1 MSYRE
6 RSIDEFLGSVAS
18 ERVTPAGG
26 TALAVAGATGAA
38 LVEMACIHADAA
50 VDGSE
55 VDLAAERT
63 TLATQREQLLTLGE
77 QDAEIVD
84 DLFGSTDADP
94 DAQALRRALTVPLGI
109 GQAALQVMDVGR
121 RVFAALRTDVAVDA
135 RAGLQLAHAVV
146 QASVYMVRSNLGVTD
161 DRTFTERMEREAAGL
176 ERAAARLA
184 DW

>member
-6 RSIDEFLGSVAS
+6 RSIDEFLGNVAS

-55 VDLAAERT
+55 VDLAAERA

-77 QDAEIVD
+77 QDAVIVD
-84 DLFGSTDADP
+84 DLFGSDADP
-94 DAQALRRALTVPLGI
+94 GPQALRRAVTVPLGI
-109 GQAALQVMDVGR
+109 GQAALQVVDVGR

-146 QASVYMVRSNLGVTD
+146 QAAVYMVRSNLGVTD
-161 DRTFTERMEREAAGL
+161 DRAFTERMEREAAGL
-176 ERAAARLA
+176 DRAAARLA